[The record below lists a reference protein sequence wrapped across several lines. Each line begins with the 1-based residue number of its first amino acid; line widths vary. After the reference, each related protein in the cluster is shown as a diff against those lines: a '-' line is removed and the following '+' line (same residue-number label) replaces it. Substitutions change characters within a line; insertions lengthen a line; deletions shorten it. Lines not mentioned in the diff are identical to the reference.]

1 MIQKEFIASELKYR
15 YPQMTEQIHD
25 PRQPVKRPLF
35 FEDGMQKPGSRIF
48 LCNPEQMEKINA
60 TGSENALF
68 LCAGQPNCSA
78 LDYCAFPADTNMTAL
93 FNFVQRLF
101 DRLDEWSQRLKEI
114 AESGSD
120 CSEVLEA
127 AAGMLQNPVWL
138 CDEMWHVVARAER
151 FFPEDG
157 LEAFR
162 TSYTMLEEKA
172 SRLPEGTTIRLAQP
186 NDTKLLGVQLQAG
199 GARFTLLCAARER
212 AFYASDETVFSYLT
226 GYVKLMLSE
235 RKTSVR
241 ALRPN
246 REFDVLE
253 RNLRGL
259 FQQTLPLETAE
270 ESIHRF
276 GWTKDAD
283 YLVFA
288 AEPENGDLRE
298 NLTYAV
304 CDSMEKAIPNCCAF
318 PLSPVIT
325 AVVRVKSETLPE
337 VLKAV
342 QSFAEENGLRFGVSE
357 PLAGFMHF
365 PQRLVQAKFC
375 LDTCKAKGIRVAQ
388 FADAAD
394 AFILRGAIESLPA
407 ELVCMRAVRE
417 MAESDREHDT
427 NYLETAERYIK
438 NKFNAVK
445 TAGELFIH
453 RSTFLYRL
461 ERMKTQFGLDLD
473 AEQPSLL
480 WLLLSIQLMSRS

>member
-15 YPQMTEQIHD
+15 YPQMTEQIRD

-35 FEDGMQKPGSRIF
+35 FEDGMQKAGSRIF
-48 LCNPEQMEKINA
+48 LCKPEQMEKISA
-60 TGSENALF
+60 QDGKNALF

-78 LDYCAFPADTNMTAL
+78 LDYCSFPADTDLTAM

-138 CDEMWHVVARAER
+138 CDERWHVVARAER

-172 SRLPEGTTIRLAQP
+172 SRLPEGTTVRLVLP
-186 NDTKLLGVQLQAG
+186 NETELLGVLLQTG
-199 GARFTLLCAARER
+199 GARFILICAARER

-270 ESIHRF
+270 ESLHRF
-276 GWTKDAD
+276 GWTIDAD
-283 YLVFA
+283 YLVLA

-298 NLTYAV
+298 NLAYAV

-318 PLSPVIT
+318 PLSPVIA
-325 AVVRVKSETLPE
+325 AVVRIKGETLPE
-337 VLKAV
+337 VMKSV
-342 QSFAEENGLRFGVSE
+342 QSFAGDNGLRFGASE
-357 PLAGFMHF
+357 PLAGFTHY
-365 PQRLVQAKFC
+365 PQRLVQARFC
-375 LDTCKAKGIRVAQ
+375 LDACEEKEIRVAQ
-388 FADAAD
+388 FEDAAD
-394 AFILRGAIESLPA
+394 TLILRGAIELLPE
-407 ELVCMRAVRE
+407 ELVCMRAVRA

>member
-15 YPQMTEQIHD
+15 YPQMTEQIRD

-48 LCNPEQMEKINA
+48 LCKPEQMEKISA
-60 TGSENALF
+60 QDGENALF
-68 LCAGQPNCSA
+68 LSAGQPNCSA
-78 LDYCAFPADTNMTAL
+78 LDYCAFPADTDLTAM

-120 CSEVLEA
+120 CSELLEA

-138 CDEMWHVVARAER
+138 CDERWHVVARAER

-172 SRLPEGTTIRLAQP
+172 NRLPEGTTIRLAQP
-186 NDTKLLGVQLQAG
+186 NETELLGVQLQAG

-259 FQQTLPLETAE
+259 LQQTLPLETAE
-270 ESIHRF
+270 ESMQRF
-276 GWTKDAD
+276 GWTIDAD
-283 YLVFA
+283 YLVLA
-288 AEPENGDLRE
+288 AEPESGDLRE
-298 NLTYAV
+298 NLAYAV
-304 CDSMEKAIPNCCAF
+304 CDSLENTVSNCCAF
-318 PLSPVIT
+318 LLSTVIA
-325 AVVRVKSETLPE
+325 AVVRVSGETLPE
-337 VLKAV
+337 VLKVV
-342 QSFAEENGLRFGVSE
+342 QSFAGENGLRFGASE
-357 PLAGFMHF
+357 PLTGFMHF

-407 ELVCMRAVRE
+407 ELVCMRAVRA

-445 TAGELFIH
+445 TAGELYIH

>member
-15 YPQMTEQIHD
+15 YPQMTEQIRD

-35 FEDGMQKPGSRIF
+35 FEDGMKRAGSRIF
-48 LCNPEQMEKINA
+48 LCKPEQMEKISA
-60 TGSENALF
+60 KDGENALF
-68 LCAGQPNCSA
+68 LCAGEPNCSA
-78 LDYCAFPADTNMTAL
+78 LDYCAFPADTDLTVM

-138 CDEMWHVVARAER
+138 CDERWHVVARAER

-157 LEAFR
+157 LETFR

-172 SRLPEGTTIRLAQP
+172 SRLPEGTTIRLALP
-186 NDTKLLGVQLQAG
+186 NETELLGVLLQAG
-199 GARFTLLCAARER
+199 GARFILICAARER

-270 ESIHRF
+270 ESLQRF
-276 GWTKDAD
+276 AWTKDAD
-283 YLVFA
+283 YLVLA
-288 AEPENGDLRE
+288 AEPESGDLRE
-298 NLTYAV
+298 NLAYAV
-304 CDSMEKAIPNCCAF
+304 CDSLENTVSNCCAF
-318 PLSPVIT
+318 LLSPVIA
-325 AVVRVKSETLPE
+325 AVVRVKGETLPE
-337 VLKAV
+337 VIKSV
-342 QSFAEENGLRFGVSE
+342 QSFAGENGLRFGASE
-357 PLAGFMHF
+357 PLAGFAHF
-365 PQRLVQAKFC
+365 PQRLVQARFC
-375 LDTCKAKGIRVAQ
+375 LDICKEKEIRVAQ
-388 FADAAD
+388 FEDAAD
-394 AFILRGAIESLPA
+394 AFILRGATESLPE
-407 ELVCMRAVRE
+407 ELVCMRAVRA